1 MPGAGFTDVDAFF
14 SLGEFGTSATWQSRA
29 PGAQAVSSVVLLD
42 APDEDAL
49 DDIRAAAHR
58 ITYRVSEWA
67 TVREGDRV
75 TIGAQLYTVR
85 RVAAID
91 DGHIARADLQR
102 AD

>member
-1 MPGAGFTDVDAFF
+1 MPGPAFTDVDAFF
-14 SLGEFGTSATWQSRA
+14 DADEFGVAATWRARA
-29 PGAQAVSSVVLLD
+29 PGAAAVVGVVLLD

>member
-1 MPGAGFTDVDAFF
+1 MPGSAFTDVSAFF
-14 SLGEFGTSATWQSRA
+14 DSAEFGIAASWQPRL
-29 PGAQAVSSVVLLD
+29 PGAPALAGVVLLD
-42 APDEDAL
+42 VPDEDSL

-91 DGHIARADLQR
+91 DGQLARADLQR

>member
-1 MPGAGFTDVDAFF
+1 MPGAAFTDVDAFF
-14 SLGEFGTSATWQSRA
+14 DAAEFGSAATWQSRA
-29 PGAQAVSSVVLLD
+29 PGAAEVAGVVLLD

-58 ITYRVSEWA
+58 ITYRPAQWA
-67 TVREGDRV
+67 GVREGDRV
-75 TIGAQLYTVR
+75 TIAGQLYTVR

-91 DGHIARADLQR
+91 DGQLARADLQR